1 MPLEDLDFLTGGRIT
16 DPYRSVFAAREQERR
31 AAVGNVFL
39 DGTRSASDGT
49 MLEGVPPV
57 PRGRPMGGRFF
68 PVLFDPQ
75 DVPS

>member
-1 MPLEDLDFLTGGRIT
+1 LLPENRSA
-16 DPYRSVFAAREQERR
+16 DPRR

-49 MLEGVPPV
+49 MLEGVPLV